1 MHSCAVRLTSQKS
14 GKTTRRCFYL
24 KAHSLFYLAP
34 LALAGSLA
42 LPVQAAEKLTYYCSA
57 QEDWCQLMANGF
69 EEATGIKVNM
79 TRKSSGE
86 TMAQIKAEAS
96 NPKGDVW
103 WGGTGDPHLQAAE
116 EGLTQAYESPM
127 RAELHPWAISQSE
140 SAGNKTIGIYSG
152 ALGYGYNEDLLKA
165 NNLPVPA
172 CWQDLLKPEYK
183 GHVQMANPNSSGTAY
198 TTLAT
203 IVQLFGEDKGF
214 DFMKSLHK
222 NINQYTK
229 SGSAPIKAAARGENT
244 IGIVFMHDGVKQAVS
259 GFPIKV
265 VAPCEGTGY
274 EIGSMSI
281 IAGARNL
288 ENAQKF
294 YDWALTAD
302 VQSRALEVKAYQ
314 VMSNK
319 SAASSPQAP
328 DLSTIKLI
336 DYDFKKY
343 VSSDERKRLLKKWDD
358 DVSTLPQ

>member
-1 MHSCAVRLTSQKS
+1 MKR
-14 GKTTRRCFYL
+14 FYL
-24 KAHSLFYLAP
+24 TCA
-34 LALAGSLA
+34 SLA
-42 LPVQAAEKLTYYCSA
+42 AITWVAGVSAQAADKLTLYCSA

-69 EEATGIKVNM
+69 EKDTGIKVNM

-86 TMAQIKAEAS
+86 TFAQIKAEAS

-116 EGLTQAYESPM
+116 EDLTEPYVSSM
-127 RAELHPWAISQSE
+127 RGELNDWAISQAK
-140 SAGNKTIGIYSG
+140 SADNKTIGIYSG
-152 ALGYGYNEDLLKA
+152 GLGYGYNEDILKK

-172 CWQDLLKPEYK
+172 CWKDLLKPAYK

-203 IVQLFGEDKGF
+203 MVQLFGEEDGF
-214 DFMKSLHK
+214 EFMKGLHK
-222 NINQYTK
+222 NINNYTK

-244 IGIVFMHDGVKQAVS
+244 IGIVFMHDAVKQAVS

-281 IAGARNL
+281 IKNARNPDS
-288 ENAQKF
+288 AKKF

-302 VQSRALEVKAYQ
+302 VQSMALDVKAYQ
-314 VMSNK
+314 VPSNK
-319 SAASSPQAP
+319 GAKTSPKAP
-328 DLSTIKLI
+328 DLSSIKLI

-343 VSSDERKRLLKKWDD
+343 GSSQERKRLLKKWDD
-358 DVSTLPQ
+358 EVKVLPQ

>member
-1 MHSCAVRLTSQKS
+1 MKKYGL
-14 GKTTRRCFYL
+14 L
-24 KAHSLFYLAP
+24 YLAP
-34 LALAGSLA
+34 LALAGA
-42 LPVQAAEKLTYYCSA
+42 ITTPVHAAEKLTYYCSA
-57 QEDWCQLMANGF
+57 QEEWCQVMAKGF
-69 EEATGIKVNM
+69 EEATGIEVNM

-86 TMAQIKAEAS
+86 TMAQIKAESS
-96 NPKGDVW
+96 NPKGDIW

-116 EGLTQAYESPM
+116 EGLTEPYESPM
-127 RAELHPWAISQSE
+127 RAELNDWAVKQSV
-140 SAGNKTIGIYSG
+140 SAGNRTIGIYSG
-152 ALGYGYNEDLLKA
+152 ALGYGYNEELLKA

-172 CWQDLLKPEYK
+172 CWKDLLKPEYK

-203 IVQLFGEDKGF
+203 IVQLFGEDEGF
-214 DFMKSLHK
+214 EFMKGLHK

-229 SGSAPIKAAARGENT
+229 SGSAPIKSAARGENT
-244 IGIVFMHDGVKQAVS
+244 IGIVFMHDAVKQAVS

-281 IAGARNL
+281 VAGARNP
-288 ENAQKF
+288 ENARKF

-302 VQSRALEVKAYQ
+302 VQTRALEVDAFQ

-319 SAASSPQAP
+319 GATSSPLAP
-328 DLSTIKLI
+328 DLDSIKLI

-343 VSSDERKRLLKKWDD
+343 GSSTERKRLLKKWDD
-358 DVSTLPQ
+358 EVSVLPR